1 MNLVTFPGQ
10 NSRYCQ
16 KSSLKCLLRF
26 SMKEDFKVSERPIEQ
41 VKGILTDASRYGK
54 RGKYTL
60 KDINVEQETAQVTN
74 GHEQNWPAWGTAII
88 VVFGVLLLA
97 AILTIYVVRII

>member
-10 NSRYCQ
+10 NSRYRQ

-26 SMKEDFKVSERPIEQ
+26 SMEEDFKVSERPIEQ
-41 VKGILTDASRYGK
+41 VKDILTDASRYGK

-60 KDINVEQETAQVTN
+60 KDINVEQETAEVTN
-74 GHEQNWPAWGTAII
+74 GHEKNWPAWGTEII

>member
-1 MNLVTFPGQ
+1 ME
-10 NSRYCQ
+10 
-16 KSSLKCLLRF
+16 
-26 SMKEDFKVSERPIEQ
+26 EDFKVSERPIEQ
-41 VKGILTDASRYGK
+41 VKDILTDASRYGE

-60 KDINVEQETAQVTN
+60 KDINVEQETAEVTN
-74 GHEQNWPAWGTAII
+74 GHEKNWPAWGTEII